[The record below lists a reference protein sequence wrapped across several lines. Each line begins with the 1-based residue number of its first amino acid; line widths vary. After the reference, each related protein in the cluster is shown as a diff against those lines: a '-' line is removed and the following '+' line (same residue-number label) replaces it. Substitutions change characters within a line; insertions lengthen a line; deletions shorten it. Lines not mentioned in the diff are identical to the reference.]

1 MRGRKQNLMLVPPVN
16 REPDKSATMAEF
28 SPPSH
33 VPPPARAEWNRVC
46 ADLAARGL
54 LSEITLPLVT
64 SYVLAI
70 WQVALCVRAIKR
82 DGSFIRGKS
91 NELRVHPAQQLMSK
105 SHELIVRLGSELGLS
120 PTARARAHFQNPPER
135 LEGGDDWASMDL

>member
-1 MRGRKQNLMLVPPVN
+1 MRGRKANLMLVPQ
-16 REPDKSATMAEF
+16 AEEGAETVGAASSF
-28 SPPSH
+28 TPPSH

-46 ADLAARGL
+46 ADLASRGL

-82 DGSFIRGKS
+82 DGSFIKGKAG
-91 NELRVHPAQQLMSK
+91 EMRVHPAQQLMSK

-120 PTARARAHFQNPPER
+120 PTARARSHFNAPPAK
-135 LEGGDDWASMDL
+135 EGGADDWASMDL

>member
-1 MRGRKQNLMLVPPVN
+1 MRGRKPSLKLVEPTDGQKIQPVV
-16 REPDKSATMAEF
+16 EF
-28 SPPSH
+28 APPSH
-33 VPPPARAEWNRVC
+33 VPPAARAEWNRVC

-82 DGSFIRGKS
+82 DGSFIKGKTG
-91 NELRVHPAQQLMSK
+91 EMRVHPAQQ
-105 SHELIVRLGSELGLS
+105 HG
-120 PTARARAHFQNPPER
+120 PT
-135 LEGGDDWASMDL
+135 

>member
-1 MRGRKQNLMLVPPVN
+1 MRGRKPSLKLVEASPNAADLPSFPPPSQVPPGM
-16 REPDKSATMAEF
+16 RP
-28 SPPSH
+28 
-33 VPPPARAEWNRVC
+33 EWQRVC
-46 ADLAARGL
+46 DDLAARGL

-82 DGSFIRGKS
+82 DGSFVKGRAGEI
-91 NELRVHPAQQLMSK
+91 RVHPAQQLMSK

-120 PTARARAHFQNPPER
+120 PTARARAHFKATPETK
-135 LEGGDDWASMDL
+135 GGADDWSDMDL

>member
-1 MRGRKQNLMLVPPVN
+1 MRGRKPSLKLVPSV
-16 REPDKSATMAEF
+16 EVKAVGDVSF
-28 SPPSH
+28 QPPSH

-120 PTARARAHFQNPPER
+120 PTARARAHFAAPPEKQ
-135 LEGGDDWASMDL
+135 GGADDWSDMDL

>member
-1 MRGRKQNLMLVPPVN
+1 MRGRKANLMLVPPA
-16 REPDKSATMAEF
+16 EEGGKSANLADFT
-28 SPPSH
+28 PPSH

-70 WQVALCVRAIKR
+70 WQVALCVRALKR
-82 DGSFIRGKS
+82 DGSFIKGRAG
-91 NELRVHPAQQLMSK
+91 ELRAHPAQQLMSK

-120 PTARARAHFQNPPER
+120 PTARARAHFKAPPEK
-135 LEGGDDWASMDL
+135 EGGADDWSDMDL

>member
-1 MRGRKQNLMLVPPVN
+1 MRGRKPSLKLVEAA
-16 REPDKSATMAEF
+16 EPCVAKLATYA
-28 SPPSH
+28 PPSH

-120 PTARARAHFQNPPER
+120 PTARARAHFNAAPDKQ
-135 LEGGDDWASMDL
+135 GGEDDWSEMGI

>member
-1 MRGRKQNLMLVPPVN
+1 MRGRKANLMLVPPA
-16 REPDKSATMAEF
+16 EEDGKSVTFTEF

-33 VPPPARAEWNRVC
+33 VPPSARAEWNRVC

-54 LSEITLPLVT
+54 LSQITLPLVT

-82 DGSFIRGKS
+82 DGSFIKGKAG
-91 NELRVHPAQQLMSK
+91 EMRVHPAQQLMSK

-120 PTARARAHFQNPPER
+120 PTARARAHFKASPEPQ
-135 LEGGDDWASMDL
+135 GGADDWASMDL